1 MFKAGIFLY
10 LKNLNQPCLVLI
22 KLIEKYIPNGRYIFV
37 YFFYK
42 FDQTK
47 IHLTC
52 VLVTVL
58 FCSVVKGAL
67 CALVLHNR
75 YVSALFSVSPLLIRL
90 LKYVC
95 DPALIRLN
103 SVISLL

>member
-1 MFKAGIFLY
+1 MVGIYLY
-10 LKNLNQPCLVLI
+10 I
-22 KLIEKYIPNGRYIFV
+22 
-37 YFFYK
+37 FFYK

-67 CALVLHNR
+67 CALVLHNWFLPCTMR
-75 YVSALFSVSPLLIRL
+75 RS
-90 LKYVC
+90 C
-95 DPALIRLN
+95 
-103 SVISLL
+103 